1 MVFLDLC
8 VVFSLSLSL
17 GSIFRCGRKRKRII
31 VLDIRLLFYFSF
43 FFSSF
48 FGVFVDVAP
57 FDVSFLI
64 FFRSL
69 YIFVTHKILV
79 LLKIIYYYNENELL
93 LSIVKMLQRCIYVII
108 IGGRVYGREET
119 NETNKC
125 KEDVKI

>member
-1 MVFLDLC
+1 MCSILF
-8 VVFSLSLSL
+8 LSLSL
-17 GSIFRCGRKRKRII
+17 LARFFGAVENENALLCSIFVCCFIL
-31 VLDIRLLFYFSF
+31 VF
-43 FFSSF
+43 FFFLFRCFRRRRPVRRFLLDF
-48 FGVFVDVAP
+48 F
-57 FDVSFLI
+57 SL
-64 FFRSL
+64 SL